1 MATPNANAMF
11 GAYGKL
17 ASSLLLLSVVVVV
30 IAVCSSEDCEGAT
43 TYVDGDWYINNDTTL
58 SDGTWVVDGSVYVM
72 YNKLTLDNAELIFD
86 VTDGGTPRLYVYG
99 NAQLEAYGSLIQGN
113 GSGMMVEIRGDT
125 VLDNT
130 TVRGFRY
137 SSSQPGITHRGGALL
152 LDHCRV
158 ENGYS
163 LIRSNS
169 SIILRD
175 CVLTGFNSYGLQMVY
190 LGNLGSRAV
199 VKGTRFVN
207 EWGFGYYGTGF
218 YVVRGGSQFYQ
229 GRFTVTD
236 CYFNGLNMA
245 IYLLEIEDTALGTI
259 QGNIAE
265 NCTNCIY
272 MDRVDHRVTVSGNS
286 WESHSTGTAFTL
298 LADDLGW
305 PTINA
310 ETITGGRYGL
320 YIQGVYGPSTLRD
333 INITGVTYGIYIS
346 YGTTHLYDSYV
357 RSETYDF
364 YSSQGHLYLYDC
376 DHTYKAYVTSYYGE
390 VLEPVVINFTSVTWQ
405 EGTPIVEGFTA
416 LENETGEYL
425 SEMENE
431 DPGEVMLATWKRTY
445 WLNITVEKVR
455 GMYET
460 DDLEFRSE
468 PFAIA
473 GASRMVMVI
482 IDNSTPEVSVRH
494 PLAGDMFETKTL
506 TVRGNYTERGLGLGA
521 IRVTYDGENWLKAQ
535 VFDEM
540 TWHLRI
546 EDLPDGLL
554 TFTVAINDKANNSM
568 QVEVPN
574 ITIDTVWPFIE
585 VYGPGKYVRSTPM
598 HLVAQTEPRA
608 RAYVNHQEVDVM
620 PDGMFTALL
629 TFNSYENEVHIRV
642 VDVVGHEN
650 WTIHKVYLDTTSPA
664 LIVESPDEGDW
675 VSTANVTVEGTTES
689 QATVVV
695 NGKTCQLDYGMFSI
709 DVPLEYGL
717 NQLVIT
723 STDRAGNV
731 ATVYRMVHMDDVIP
745 ELKVR
750 APRPGSATDRERITV
765 SGTVTDENTVR
776 VFVNNL
782 TADVVDGSWVREVFL
797 VEGSNTI
804 GIRALDIAGN
814 SVSTSVTVHC
824 DLTAPTFTVELV
836 VDGVSHSPDE
846 SPILTRTNKILL
858 RIDPSE
864 ASVLR
869 ISSGEEVNLGTEP
882 FAKEI
887 LLEPGPN
894 EFWLHLRDMVGNRA
908 ESVLFVVNLDN
919 EPPVLRLLVDD
930 DLIYVDEDTFLL
942 RGETD
947 PGCQVTIGGIP
958 VPVLLNGS
966 FALNVHVDEGS
977 NPVRVVSIDEA
988 GNQASSTLQ
997 VVYEAEEE
1005 ATGMSSWTTIL
1016 VAAICGLMAG
1026 LLAALLVGRR
1036 RRAEPAPGG
1045 GTSDEGEASAPPAAE
1060 PTPAPVVEPAVTP
1073 AVQQEVPGQ
1082 LPPDPQRE
1090 KDEWEAL

>member
-11 GAYGKL
+11 GVYGKL
-17 ASSLLLLSVVVVV
+17 ASSLMFLTIVVV
-30 IAVCSSEDCEGAT
+30 IAVCSSEDVEGAT
-43 TYVDGDWYINNDTTL
+43 TYIDGDWYINHDTTL
-58 SDGTWVVDGSVYVM
+58 SDGTWVVNGSVNVV
-72 YNKLTLDNAELIFD
+72 YNKLTLDNAQLVFNI
-86 VTDGGTPRLYVYG
+86 TGSGIARLYVSRD
-99 NAQLEAYGSLIQGN
+99 AELEAYGSEILGN
-113 GSGMMVEIRGDT
+113 GSGMLVEIHGDT
-125 VLDNT
+125 ILDNT

-137 SSSQPGITHRGGALL
+137 TTSVGGITHKEGTLL
-152 LDHCRV
+152 LDHSRV
-158 ENGYS
+158 EDGYT
-163 LIRSNS
+163 LIESNS
-169 SIILRD
+169 SIVVRD
-175 CVLTGFNSYGLQMVY
+175 CVLTGFYDAGLRMVY
-190 LGNLGSRAV
+190 NGYLGPRAV
-199 VKGTRFVN
+199 VKGTSFVN
-207 EWGFGYYGTGF
+207 DWSYSYRGTGF
-218 YVVRGGSQFYQ
+218 HVQRGGSQFYQ
-229 GRFTVTD
+229 GRFMVTD
-236 CYFNGLNMA
+236 CYFNGLNYG
-245 IYLLEIEDTALGTI
+245 IFLLEIEDTALGTI
-259 QGNIAE
+259 QGNTAE
-265 NCTNCIY
+265 NCSYCIY
-272 MDRVDHRVTVSGNS
+272 VDRVDHRVTISGNS
-286 WESHSTGTAFTL
+286 WESHSSGYAFTL
-298 LADDLGW
+298 MADDLGW
-305 PTINA
+305 PDINN
-310 ETITGGRYGL
+310 ETITGGLLGL

-333 INITGVTYGIYIS
+333 INITGVAYGIYIT
-346 YGTTHLYDSYV
+346 YGTTYLYDSYV
-357 RSETYDF
+357 RSTTYDF
-364 YSSQGHLYLYDC
+364 YSSGGNLYLYDC
-376 DHTYKAYVTSYYGE
+376 DHTYNAYVTSYYAE
-390 VLEPVVINFTSVTWQ
+390 VSEPVIINFTSVTWQ

-416 LENETGEYL
+416 LENETGQLL
-425 SEMENE
+425 SERDNE
-431 DPGEVMLATWKRTY
+431 DPRDVMLATWKRTY
-445 WLNITVEKVR
+445 FANITVEKVR

-460 DDLEFRSE
+460 DGVEFRSE

-473 GASRMVMVI
+473 GVSRMVLVI
-482 IDNSTPEVSVRH
+482 IDNSTPEVSVGH
-494 PLAGDMFETKTL
+494 PLAGAMFETKTL
-506 TVRGNYTERGLGLGA
+506 LIKGNYTERGLGLGA
-521 IRVTYDGENWLKAQ
+521 IKVTYDGENWFKAQ
-535 VFDEM
+535 VFDEI
-540 TWHLRI
+540 TWQLRI

-554 TFTVAINDKANNSM
+554 TFTVAINDKADNSM
-568 QVEVPN
+568 QVQVPN

-585 VYGPGKYVRSTPM
+585 VYGPGKYVSSTPM
-598 HLVAQTEPRA
+598 HLVAQTEQRA

-650 WTIHKVYLDTTSPA
+650 WTIYKVYLDTAPPA

-675 VSTANVTVEGTTES
+675 ASAANVTVKGTTES

-745 ELKVR
+745 ELKVQ

-765 SGTVTDENTVR
+765 SGTVTDENPVR

-804 GIRALDIAGN
+804 GIMALDIAGN

-836 VDGVSHSPDE
+836 VEGISHSPDE
-846 SPILTRTNKILL
+846 SPILTRTNKLLL

-869 ISSGEEVNLGTEP
+869 ISGGEDVNLGTEP

-908 ESVLFVVNLDN
+908 ESVFFVVNLDS

-930 DLIYVDEDTFLL
+930 DLIYVEEDTFLL

-977 NPVRVVSIDEA
+977 NPVRIVSIDEA

-997 VVYEAEEE
+997 VVYEVEEE

-1016 VAAICGLMAG
+1016 VAAVCGLLAG
-1026 LLAALLVGRR
+1026 LLAALVVGRR
-1036 RRAEPAPGG
+1036 RKAEPASGG
-1045 GTSDEGEASAPPAAE
+1045 GTSDEGEAAAPPAAE
-1060 PTPAPVVEPAVTP
+1060 PTPPPVVEPAVTP
-1073 AVQQEVPGQ
+1073 AAQQEVPGQ

-1090 KDEWEAL
+1090 QDKWEIM